1 MNFEDTITI
10 PKPKKDERRGTVTVK
25 AAQASL
31 ERGLK
36 AISGNYG
43 FDLAID
49 DPRFSVV
56 GSRREGD
63 KAIITYGAKGRK
75 LDAAALAYE
84 LNN

>member
-1 MNFEDTITI
+1 MSFEDTITI
-10 PKPKKDERRGTVTVK
+10 PKPKKEERRGVITVK

-31 ERGLK
+31 DRGLK
-36 AISGNYG
+36 AISQNYG
-43 FDLAID
+43 FDLAVD
-49 DPRFSVV
+49 DPRFSIV

-63 KAIITYGAKGRK
+63 KAIVTYGMKGRK